1 MRRCVGS
8 VLCSLIS
15 PCDVG
20 CEASGLLACA
30 KKNRR
35 QPPSK
40 GGTPY
45 SSGYKLGPLTKFYKW
60 LHKGSHDVDDHP
72 EVPNVTSTVGTCK
85 LYGLVR
91 LGVY

>member
-1 MRRCVGS
+1 MG
-8 VLCSLIS
+8 I
-15 PCDVG
+15 
-20 CEASGLLACA
+20 
-30 KKNRR
+30 
-35 QPPSK
+35 
-40 GGTPY
+40 GT
-45 SSGYKLGPLTKFYKW
+45 SGYKLGPLTKFYKW